1 MRNRD
6 PLFLLAAALLHALAV
21 SAVWTNASSFRKS
34 VEVSERAPDERF
46 EFDVDLADEPA
57 KPVEVPPQPIAH
69 VTTAYERPGRITPR
83 GKPVV
88 ASENDAAAIVEAAP
102 SSTTSA
108 ETAVEVNPPPALVPG
123 LDGKPIW
130 ALPGILP
137 PVAAPPSAGAIAAV
151 PAPVVPAAPAST
163 GPLAVALD
171 YLASGNPPKPNAT
184 IAPVQHFPAAGTL
197 ASALA
202 SEVRS
207 SSTPSNSDG
216 IFELV
221 VNAKGQLVSVD
232 VVAADP
238 LNRKE
243 WERVAHSI
251 AQRFS
256 GQTFPLPDVYAQGSR
271 IRVAVQSR
279 LTMPDGTAHGVP
291 MPSLKIPGLPGEHD
305 IRVDTLDDRHR
316 AGGPA
321 SGLPPTQLA
330 AGISFDMDLAN
341 IGAKRRRIVHT
352 RIRAAPLARATSQGA
367 AGPQR

>member
-1 MRNRD
+1 VRNRD
-6 PLFLLAAALLHALAV
+6 PLFLLAAVLLHALAV
-21 SAVWTNASSFRKS
+21 GAVWTNASILHTN
-34 VEVSERAPDERF
+34 VDVSTSTPDERL

-57 KPVEVPPQPIAH
+57 KALEAPPQPIAH
-69 VTTAYERPGRITPR
+69 VTTAHARPERFAPR
-83 GKPVV
+83 GKPLA
-88 ASENDAAAIVEAAP
+88 ASEKDEAPIAEVAP
-102 SSTTSA
+102 SSTGSA
-108 ETAVEVNPPPALVPG
+108 ETAVEVRPPPVLVPG

-137 PVAAPPSAGAIAAV
+137 PAPALGGAIAAI
-151 PAPVVPAAPAST
+151 PAPVVPGAPPAST

-171 YLASGNPPKPNAT
+171 YLASGNPPKPNVPIT
-184 IAPVQHFPAAGTL
+184 PIQHFPAAGTL

-202 SEVRS
+202 SEVRG
-207 SSTPSNSDG
+207 SSTPPNSDG

-221 VNAKGQLVSVD
+221 VNAKGQLISVQ
-232 VVAADP
+232 VLAADP

-256 GQTFPLPDVYAQGSR
+256 GQTFPLPDIYARGSR

-291 MPSLKIPGLPGEHD
+291 MPLPKIPGLPSERD
-305 IRVDTLDDRHR
+305 IRVDTLDDQHR

-321 SGLPPTQLA
+321 AGLPPTQLA
-330 AGISFDMDLAN
+330 AGLSFDMDLAN

-352 RIRAAPLARATSQGA
+352 RISAAPLASATSQGA
-367 AGPQR
+367 AAPQR

>member
-6 PLFLLAAALLHALAV
+6 PLFLLTAVLLHAFAV
-21 SAVWTNASSFRKS
+21 GVVWKRAPSAHTSTETF
-34 VEVSERAPDERF
+34 ERAPDERF
-46 EFDVDLADEPA
+46 EFDIDLTNENTKKAIEA
-57 KPVEVPPQPIAH
+57 PPQPVAH
-69 VTTAYERPGRITPR
+69 VNTVPSQPGRLVPR
-83 GKPVV
+83 GK
-88 ASENDAAAIVEAAP
+88 AIEKNDAPIVEMAP
-102 SSTTSA
+102 SAIASA
-108 ETAVEVNPPPALVPG
+108 ETAVVEKPPMASVPG

-137 PVAAPPSAGAIAAV
+137 PAPAPTSAGAIAAG
-151 PAPVVPAAPAST
+151 PAPVIPGAPPAST

-171 YLASGNPPKPNAT
+171 YLASGNPPKANAT
-184 IAPVQHFPAAGTL
+184 IAPVLHFPAAGTL

-207 SSTPSNSDG
+207 SSTPPNSDG

-221 VNAKGQLVSVD
+221 VNAKGQLISVQ

-238 LNRKE
+238 RNRQE
-243 WERVAHSI
+243 WDRVAQAI

-256 GQTFPLPDVYAQGSR
+256 GQTFPLPDAYAQGSR

-279 LTMPDGTAHGVP
+279 MTMPDGTAHGVP
-291 MPSLKIPGLPGEHD
+291 VPLPKIPGLPSERD
-305 IRVDTLDDRHR
+305 IRIETMDDPHR

-330 AGISFDMDLAN
+330 AGLSFDMDLAN

-352 RIRAAPLARATSQGA
+352 RISAAPLARATTQGA
-367 AGPQR
+367 AAPQR